1 MNLSHPA
8 VVGVIS
14 CVMVILAMIFS
25 DVVLGMNVL
34 VPILERFVEARR
46 GSGES
51 VGVVEAVTVF
61 ILVMGYMLVITVLVG
76 IAALSGWIVSKLS
89 ARGGFSLQGLM
100 NLFRV
105 EEPD

>member
-1 MNLSHPA
+1 MSWSHPA
-8 VVGVIS
+8 VAGAIS
-14 CVMVILAMIFS
+14 CVMVIVAMVFS
-25 DVVLGMNVL
+25 DLVLGMSVL
-34 VPILERFVEARR
+34 VPILDYFVEARR
-46 GSGES
+46 VSGES

-61 ILVMGYMLVITVLVG
+61 ILVMGYMLVITALVG

-89 ARGGFSLQGLM
+89 EKGTFSLQGLM

>member
-1 MNLSHPA
+1 MNWSHPA

-14 CVMVILAMIFS
+14 CVMVIVAMVFS

-34 VPILERFVEARR
+34 VPILDYFVEARR
-46 GSGES
+46 VSGES

-76 IAALSGWIVSKLS
+76 MAALSGWIVSKLS
-89 ARGGFSLQGLM
+89 AKGAFSLHGLL

>member
-1 MNLSHPA
+1 MNWSHPA
-8 VVGVIS
+8 VAGAIS
-14 CVMVILAMIFS
+14 CVMVVIAMIFS
-25 DVVLGMNVL
+25 DVILGMGVL
-34 VPILERFVEARR
+34 VPILDYFVEARR
-46 GSGES
+46 GTGES

-61 ILVMGYMLVITVLVG
+61 LLVMGYMLVITVLAG

-89 ARGGFSLQGLM
+89 AKGAFSLHGLM

>member
-8 VVGVIS
+8 VAGAIS
-14 CVMVILAMIFS
+14 CVMVVIAMVFS
-25 DVVLGMNVL
+25 DVILGMGVL
-34 VPILERFVEARR
+34 VPILDYFVEARR
-46 GSGES
+46 ATGES

-61 ILVMGYMLVITVLVG
+61 LLVMGYMLVITALVG
-76 IAALSGWIVSKLS
+76 VAALSGWIVSKLS
-89 ARGGFSLQGLM
+89 ATGAFSVQGLI

>member
-1 MNLSHPA
+1 MNWSHPA
-8 VVGVIS
+8 VAGAIS
-14 CVMVILAMIFS
+14 CVMVSIAMVFS
-25 DVVLGMNVL
+25 DVVLGMGVL
-34 VPILERFVEARR
+34 VPILDYFIEARRASGENVGFVEAM
-46 GSGES
+46 
-51 VGVVEAVTVF
+51 TVF

-89 ARGGFSLQGLM
+89 AKGAFSFQGLM

>member
-8 VVGVIS
+8 VAGVIS

-34 VPILERFVEARR
+34 VPILEQFVEARR

-105 EEPD
+105 EELD